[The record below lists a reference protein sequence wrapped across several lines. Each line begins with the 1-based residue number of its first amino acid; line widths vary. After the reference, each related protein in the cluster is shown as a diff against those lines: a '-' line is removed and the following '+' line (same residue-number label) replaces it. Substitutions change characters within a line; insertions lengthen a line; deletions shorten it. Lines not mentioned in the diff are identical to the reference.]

1 MLVIILVT
9 CCSQIIIGS
18 TAVYSVVT
26 ATNFTWYSSIC
37 HCTHP
42 TGIEYFSLSG
52 LCAFQTL
59 TLTPPVKISQIQ
71 PCADAEWTHMVYQSA
86 LYYRH
91 KSGWTRLNSVN
102 WHEQFRWSTLHMT
115 QKKEIAQIPCWLQY
129 SVCCSKILDI
139 FQQCSI

>member
-59 TLTPPVKISQIQ
+59 TLTPPLLKFHKYSPVQMLNELIWCINLRYTIGTNLAEHGLIQ
-71 PCADAEWTHMVYQSA
+71 
-86 LYYRH
+86 
-91 KSGWTRLNSVN
+91 
-102 WHEQFRWSTLHMT
+102 
-115 QKKEIAQIPCWLQY
+115 
-129 SVCCSKILDI
+129 
-139 FQQCSI
+139 